1 MGLVT
6 FNDSDILPSDAFF
19 IHMEIKFFCVL
30 IVSLQAFRAAAAA
43 AVGVAA
49 VGVAATP

>member
-1 MGLVT
+1 MGIVT

-30 IVSLQAFRAAAAA
+30 VVSLQAFRAAAAA
-43 AVGVAA
+43 VGVAA
-49 VGVAATP
+49 VAVAATP